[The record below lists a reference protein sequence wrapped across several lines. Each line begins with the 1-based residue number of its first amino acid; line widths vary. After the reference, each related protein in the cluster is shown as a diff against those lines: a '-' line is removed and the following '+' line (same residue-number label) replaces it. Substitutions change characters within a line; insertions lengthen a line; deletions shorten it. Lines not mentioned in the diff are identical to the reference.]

1 MHLPRQSAERARD
14 KEMHKHHLASL
25 FASSADIAQF
35 IQENVATF
43 NGTAADTR
51 NFDPLHELLEAQAYR
66 LAFWRAAA
74 DEINY
79 RRFFDINDLAALSM
93 EDPGVFEHT
102 HQRVREW
109 LARGDVNGLRIDHP
123 DGLYAPKEY
132 FERLQAMAVALSPN
146 TAGENPKPL
155 YIIVEK
161 ILASHE
167 HLPESWPI
175 HGTTGY
181 DFAAACGGLF
191 IDSVPPIILPG
202 STRAS
207 FRHGRTL
214 TRWYGQTST

>member
-1 MHLPRQSAERARD
+1 M
-14 KEMHKHHLASL
+14 
-25 FASSADIAQF
+25 
-35 IQENVATF
+35 
-43 NGTAADTR
+43 
-51 NFDPLHELLEAQAYR
+51 NFDPLHDLLEAQAYR

-79 RRFFDINDLAALSM
+79 RRFFDINDLAALRM

-132 FERLQAMAVALSPN
+132 FERLQAMAAALSPQ

-155 YIIVEK
+155 YMVVEK

-181 DFAAACGGLF
+181 DSRGGGGCL
-191 IDSVPPIILPG
+191 STAPPPIILPG
-202 STRAS
+202 SIRAS
-207 FRHGRTL
+207 SGQGRPKRDGTGKQAPDHAPL
-214 TRWYGQTST
+214 AGELQVLATQLMRIAKGSRRTCDLP